1 MVLGVSLW
9 NKDSV
14 LTQLMM
20 QWHHRVNFILTQLA
34 VKHAKWMM
42 GVAMGSSAC
51 QLIDPTLIAKL
62 IKAVVDYLLDVGHLM
77 D

>member
-1 MVLGVSLW
+1 
-9 NKDSV
+9 
-14 LTQLMM
+14 
-20 QWHHRVNFILTQLA
+20 
-34 VKHAKWMM
+34 MM

-51 QLIDPTLIAKL
+51 QLIDSALIAKL